1 MRASLGNS
9 LLLNLVIVFASLV
22 MLTFISI
29 LSYSKAYK
37 VKNRIIVAIEDSGT
51 YNETV
56 AEQIAIDLHNI
67 GYHTGYSNSE
77 CKKYAIDSNDK
88 KYVLEPKPESSDFQ
102 YCVIKICNK
111 KLNTSTGLY
120 EDVCDADQ
128 GYYYKVITYVNYKF
142 PIIESVFKIPVSSE
156 TKILGK
162 TYNY

>member
-37 VKNRIIVAIEDSGT
+37 VKNRIVVAIEENGT
-51 YNETV
+51 YNENV

-67 GYHTGYSNSE
+67 GYHTGYSKKE
-77 CKKYAIDSNDK
+77 CKKFLVKSNDK
-88 KYVLEPKPESSDFQ
+88 IYVLEPKPASSDFQ

-111 KLNTSTGLY
+111 IYNASTGLY
-120 EDVCDADQ
+120 GNTCDVEQ

-142 PIIESVFKIPVSSE
+142 PIIESIFKIPVSSE